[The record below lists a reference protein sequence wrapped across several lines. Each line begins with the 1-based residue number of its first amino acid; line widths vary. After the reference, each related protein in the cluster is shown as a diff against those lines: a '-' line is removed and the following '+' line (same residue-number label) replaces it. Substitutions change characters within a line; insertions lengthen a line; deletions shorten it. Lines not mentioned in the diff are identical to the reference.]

1 MPIQKKIP
9 SLEEVEA
16 LINDATENFKDSIK
30 NPTVLS
36 SEDLNTLYGD
46 SKLGYYFG
54 GGGNSCGN
62 KPEGVSAFGLF
73 VVKTASGNYSQL
85 MFAGKNNYY
94 DLMKRDYISGS
105 WGEWSYVPDRNK
117 LNISVGCDHEY
128 EITGKTG
135 HEYAVAVPD
144 GPVLIKRINGQTRR
158 KSLNLFKSN
167 GATDSRLTVVE
178 NDDGSITLN
187 GTGGLAIVLYNP
199 IYIGKSY
206 TVLLRKIS
214 GSMVINSEDAS
225 VAGAGIVFDNN
236 FLKEGEVKYYSYLNN
251 TIKQMWVHE
260 NAIYTNYRIQLMIV
274 EGKYTADTMPPFE
287 PYDDTLVNSKC
298 NLKST
303 GRNYFTLDDLESD
316 SGSTISPITK
326 SEFTWSDIGNR
337 NSTAWVNFLTAT
349 YNRVGDFY
357 LCFYADSDIKIFNF
371 LNFVSGELWTNRRV
385 HITSNS
391 PNLWMANEGFS
402 NITVRV
408 MVSKEE
414 ITYEPYEESSMLVD
428 KELGKYDYIDNV
440 GHLLVKQTSEI
451 LTFDGSSDENWEQTW
466 TNVSNKYR
474 YQIAVQDT
482 PYYDLISILTV
493 SNFIDVSANDTW
505 QCEEGVCVDGKYKRL
520 IAYVDDINSVEEF
533 KQWLQEH
540 HLQVAY
546 KLANS
551 TFESINLEA
560 GYQVWN
566 SGLQIQETETIP
578 YVLEKE
584 YAISIPSQ
592 VEANTDMINSLSDVV
607 EIIERNALT
616 KTEASATYAKKSS
629 IPTVPDTF
637 MHSVKVE
644 FQFDLL
650 TATANGTFYFQFVS
664 HNDEELTDL
673 GEIPNHLSAM
683 YANNVNFVA
692 TGCGQTTGTGDVAGQ
707 NIIVVGFEFKTN
719 NGDYTL
725 HYANITDLATIK
737 HRVNF
742 LVNDLEDIVSQAF

>member
-1 MPIQKKIP
+1 MAKY
-9 SLEEVEA
+9 L
-16 LINDATENFKDSIK
+16 DK
-30 NPTVLS
+30 N
-36 SEDLNTLYGD
+36 G
-46 SKLGYYFG
+46 
-54 GGGNSCGN
+54 
-62 KPEGVSAFGLF
+62 
-73 VVKTASGNYSQL
+73 VVKL
-85 MFAGKNNYY
+85 
-94 DLMKRDYISGS
+94 
-105 WGEWSYVPDRNK
+105 WSKIKELTNQK
-117 LNISVGCDHEY
+117 LTINLDCDHEY

-144 GPVLIKRINGQTRR
+144 GQVLIKRINGQTRR

-187 GTGGLAIVLYNP
+187 GTGGLGIVLSKP
-199 IYIGKSY
+199 IYVGKSY

-214 GSMVINSEDAS
+214 GSMVISSADAS
-225 VAGAGIVFDNN
+225 TSGSGIVFDNS
-236 FLKEGEVKYYSYLNN
+236 FLKEGEVKYYSSLTN
-251 TIKQMWVHE
+251 TITQIWVHE
-260 NAIYTNYRIQLMIV
+260 NATYTNYRIQLMVV
-274 EGKYTADTMPPFE
+274 EGNYTADTMPPFE
-287 PYDDTLVNSKC
+287 PFDDTLVNSKC

-303 GRNYFTLDDLESD
+303 GRNYFTLDDLEQD
-316 SGSTISPITK
+316 SGSTITPITK
-326 SEFTWSDIGNR
+326 SEFTRSDIGNR

-428 KELGKYDYIDNV
+428 KELGEFDYIDNV

-451 LTFDGSSDENWEQTW
+451 LTFDGSSDENWEQTG

-505 QCEEGVCVDGKYKRL
+505 QCEEGVCVDGKYKML
-520 IAYVDDINSVEEF
+520 IAYVDGINSVEEF

-540 HLQVAY
+540 HVQVAY

-584 YAISIPSQ
+584 YAVSLYSQVLAITSIVNSIPDDVASKEWTDANYISNIQKGQADGVVPLNSEGKIESAYLPPSEYVQKYAHHLTFKRIVEEDNQILVYITFTIVNTQKDKYKPVIGLSAISQ
-592 VEANTDMINSLSDVV
+592 TLNNQGFNAQERVSIAQGVWREGNTNNYLSVIGVYGTLVAGTWKVNCVGITKNTADVTVYSLVGLDFASDVV
-607 EIIERNALT
+607 
-616 KTEASATYAKKSS
+616 
-629 IPTVPDTF
+629 VP
-637 MHSVKVE
+637 
-644 FQFDLL
+644 L
-650 TATANGTFYFQFVS
+650 
-664 HNDEELTDL
+664 
-673 GEIPNHLSAM
+673 
-683 YANNVNFVA
+683 
-692 TGCGQTTGTGDVAGQ
+692 
-707 NIIVVGFEFKTN
+707 
-719 NGDYTL
+719 
-725 HYANITDLATIK
+725 
-737 HRVNF
+737 
-742 LVNDLEDIVSQAF
+742 